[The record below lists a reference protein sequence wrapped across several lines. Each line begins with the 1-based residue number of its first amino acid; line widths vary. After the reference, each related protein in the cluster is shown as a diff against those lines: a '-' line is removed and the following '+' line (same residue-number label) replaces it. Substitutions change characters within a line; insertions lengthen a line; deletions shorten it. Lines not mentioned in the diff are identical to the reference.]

1 MNALLPSIV
10 CILSAATIASSEN
23 QECFCSACNIKIE
36 LPMRKLCLNVFSPVN
51 ISLGK
56 ILLPVDL
63 AIFSV
68 QSQHVCIQ

>member
-1 MNALLPSIV
+1 MQKALL
-10 CILSAATIASSEN
+10 
-23 QECFCSACNIKIE
+23 KI
-36 LPMRKLCLNVFSPVN
+36 VFSPVN

-68 QSQHVCIQ
+68 QSQHVGMHPVITGS

>member
-1 MNALLPSIV
+1 MKNRYRCRESFA
-10 CILSAATIASSEN
+10 
-23 QECFCSACNIKIE
+23 KI
-36 LPMRKLCLNVFSPVN
+36 VFSPVN

-68 QSQHVCIQ
+68 QSQHVGMHQ

>member
-1 MNALLPSIV
+1 LL
-10 CILSAATIASSEN
+10 
-23 QECFCSACNIKIE
+23 KI
-36 LPMRKLCLNVFSPVN
+36 VFSPV

-68 QSQHVCIQ
+68 QSQHVGMHPVINRVRPVRLHFEHIHDAGILNPFRLREYQNDC